1 MNTKLFILS
10 IMLRTRICILAAL
23 LSVLAAS
30 PVLALE
36 AASPAGDK
44 ATSAPVRKAAST
56 ATSAPRTS
64 ARGRVVII
72 RGNEESAA
80 ARERRLKRECRG
92 RPNAG
97 ACLGFA
103 S

>member
-1 MNTKLFILS
+1 
-10 IMLRTRICILAAL
+10 MLRTRICILAAL

-44 ATSAPVRKAAST
+44 ATTSAPVRKAAST
-56 ATSAPRTS
+56 ATSAPPTS

>member
-1 MNTKLFILS
+1 
-10 IMLRTRICILAAL
+10 MLRTRICILAAL

-56 ATSAPRTS
+56 ATSAPPTS

-80 ARERRLKRECRG
+80 ARERLMQIMLDNIKAFLDEK
-92 RPNAG
+92 PIN
-97 ACLGFA
+97 
-103 S
+103 SVIK

>member
-30 PVLALE
+30 PVLALGAALPVGNE
-36 AASPAGDK
+36 AA
-44 ATSAPVRKAAST
+44 SAPVRKAAST
-56 ATSAPRTS
+56 ATSGPRTS

-80 ARERRLKRECRG
+80 VRERRLKR
-92 RPNAG
+92 
-97 ACLGFA
+97 
-103 S
+103 